1 MRTDVHRDFLS
12 KVNRWTANSLMA
24 STEGAL
30 DLSSQCLMLE
40 DVLNNVLRSLEQN
53 LVTATADNKSEI
65 TNFRLNAVTKDLSE
79 EKHLKG
85 NLEREPA
92 HARRK
97 ISELKQKA
105 NQQVSPPTAVL
116 TEENASPRQSFAD
129 CCLEKENALGKL
141 MEITESPTLYR

>member
-1 MRTDVHRDFLS
+1 M
-12 KVNRWTANSLMA
+12 
-24 STEGAL
+24 EGAL

-40 DVLNNVLRSLEQN
+40 DVLNNALRSLDWN
-53 LVTATADNKSEI
+53 LVTAITNNKDEI
-65 TNFRLNAVTKDLSE
+65 TEIRLNAVTKDLSE

-105 NQQVSPPTAVL
+105 NQQASPPSAVL
-116 TEENASPRQSFAD
+116 PEENAFPAQPLAH
-129 CCLEKENALGKL
+129 CCLEKENALGELRK
-141 MEITESPTLYR
+141 IT